1 MRRNWAIVFFRF
13 GLIRGVKAIRAHKKD
28 EEFLVSYGYSLKTFN
43 HPKWYRDLYIQ
54 QVKETPNWSDEE
66 KIEVLGDLEEIDKK
80 VRELDVKDFGEGNY
94 LE

>member
-1 MRRNWAIVFFRF
+1 MP
-13 GLIRGVKAIRAHKKD
+13 
-28 EEFLVSYGYSLKTFN
+28 YGYLLTTLN
-43 HPKWYRDLYIQ
+43 HPKWYRDLYIK

-66 KIEVLGDLEEIDKK
+66 KIEVLGDLEEFDKK